1 MEVAAVAVEET
12 GRLAKGVSE
21 EREPVFSSGG
31 GTFLDSAPLL
41 FTVEEAVVVEE
52 EAERL
57 LKRVS
62 PEPETVSLSG
72 DAFSC
77 VTGEA
82 ALRGGVSGGVCG
94 GV

>member
-1 MEVAAVAVEET
+1 M
-12 GRLAKGVSE
+12 AKRVSAE
-21 EREPVFSSGG
+21 LKPGFSSGG

-41 FTVEEAVVVEE
+41 FTVEEEVAVVVEE

-62 PEPETVSLSG
+62 SELG

-77 VTGEA
+77 VTGEVT
-82 ALRGGVSGGVCG
+82 LRGGVSGGVCG
-94 GV
+94 GGA